1 MRRFAPLLFCFALLG
16 GTWPAR
22 GFAATAAARPMELA
36 QRQESLGADWRQQ
49 QDEARAAVRDGRHMP
64 LGDVTARINGQIPG
78 RLLDAGIED
87 DNGRAVYR
95 VRWAARDGRRLDII
109 ADARTGAILRQ
120 EGQ

>member
-1 MRRFAPLLFCFALLG
+1 MRRFAPLLFSAALLG
-16 GTWPAR
+16 GAVPSWA
-22 GFAATAAARPMELA
+22 LA
-36 QRQESLGADWRQQ
+36 STIGTGQRQDSLGADWRQQ

-64 LGDVTARINGQIPG
+64 LSDVTARIGAQIPG
-78 RLLDAGIED
+78 RLLDAGLED
-87 DNGRAVYR
+87 DGGRAVYR